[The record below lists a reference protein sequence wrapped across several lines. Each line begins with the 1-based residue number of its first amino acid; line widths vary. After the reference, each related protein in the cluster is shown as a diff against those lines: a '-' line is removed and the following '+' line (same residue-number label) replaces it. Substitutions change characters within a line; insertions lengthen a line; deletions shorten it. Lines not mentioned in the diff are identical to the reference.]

1 MNIDILRGGQIKEI
15 RKIESM
21 KVSENMDVAN
31 MKLQFFIIAYWH
43 DARFKKQV
51 GGPIKVFE
59 LAGDLTKLGH
69 TVFLFVPKLGYPQ
82 RQTLARV
89 VSIPFFDLPVLRFIS
104 FQILSFL
111 GLMRFMIQKG
121 RPDIIYVRIMWS
133 FLPMLFGKL
142 FRIPVILEVN
152 DSPHRAYSNM
162 RNSFKRRIVHLIDR
176 ISYRLSDYVLPVTS
190 KIAEDLHRI
199 DGLSWDCMTVLPSGT
214 NTNLFRPMDKFSC
227 CKKLEFDPAK
237 KHIGF
242 IGTFFHYQ
250 GVDVLIDSAPLL
262 IQKCPDACFLLV
274 GDGPMR
280 TIWERRVHEMGLKNY
295 FIFTGHVSYKNVPF
309 YCGIMDVCVA
319 PFLNEAGES
328 SPVKVFD
335 YLACGRP
342 VVMSNVAETGKTFE
356 SSGAVSL
363 VSCEDEVSLARSI
376 LQLLENE
383 LLRAEMGERGRE
395 FVESRYS
402 RIKIAEMVESIA
414 FQLNRKKGVKD

>member
-31 MKLQFFIIAYWH
+31 MRLQFFIIAYWH
-43 DARFKKQV
+43 DARFKRQV

-59 LAGDLTKLGH
+59 LAGNLTKLGH
-69 TVFLFVPKLGYPQ
+69 TVFLFVPKLGYPE
-82 RQTLARV
+82 RQTSARV
-89 VSIPFFDLPVLRFIS
+89 VSVPFFDLPVLRFIS

-111 GLMRFMIQKG
+111 SLMRFMIQKG

-152 DSPHRAYSNM
+152 DSPHRAYANIQHSL
-162 RNSFKRRIVHLIDR
+162 KRKIVHLIDR

-190 KIAEDLHRI
+190 KIAEALHRI
-199 DGLSWDCMTVLPSGT
+199 DGLSWGCMTVLPSGT

-237 KHIGF
+237 KYIGF

-280 TIWERRVHEMGLKNY
+280 TIWERRVHEMGLKKY
-295 FIFTGHVSYKNVPF
+295 FIFTGHVPYKDVPY
-309 YCGIMDVCVA
+309 YCGVMDVCVS
-319 PFLNEAGES
+319 PLLKEAGER

-335 YLACGRP
+335 YLACGKP
-342 VVMSNVAETGKTFE
+342 VVMSDVAETGKIFE
-356 SSGAVSL
+356 DSGAVFL
-363 VSCEDEVSLARSI
+363 VPVKDKVSLSQSVF
-376 LQLLENE
+376 QLLKEND
-383 LLRAEMGERGRE
+383 LRAKMGKKGRE

-402 RIKIAEMVESIA
+402 RMKIAEMVESIG